1 MSSII
6 RYLTIAAF
14 SALPLIAQPFPL
26 GTPPVGPT
34 FGDVTGAGGAS
45 NGKFHLVAWSETR
58 AGIAQVRGIHVSFD
72 GVVIEPES
80 FRISAPG
87 EVVVDGDQSAP
98 AVATD
103 GTNFVVVWAARSRLH
118 LAFFPASGAPRV
130 VTTDIDAR
138 SASIVWTGLSYIVI
152 SETSVPGVL
161 AATALNFDASVIRD
175 SVSITKS
182 RSVIFSPS
190 LAVNRSGR
198 AIAFW
203 LDAEDNDAHFADVS
217 LDRVL
222 SGGIASESLESPR
235 RVSFNGVIASD
246 GDAFLAVWAVDPV
259 DSTVNAFDIL
269 SRPLDA
275 SGATSGPVK
284 TVASSAPRLIHPLL
298 YWDGQRYLLVNSDP
312 LSGVNAQKLN
322 PDGTPQPG
330 SPYLISIHSSSRK
343 EGQVIVAGDVF
354 GATKT
359 FFLWC
364 DFRFDHGELFGQY
377 AGLDLVPASDDII
390 VSRSSANQHG
400 EDAVFSGT
408 DYLAVWTERAGVTRI
423 VASRANERVPIVIAG
438 PQLTA
443 STPSFPAV
451 AAGGSLGSGRAVI
464 VWIDVAGKVPPQ
476 QTALYRAVLVNGAQ
490 TPSSPALITTDV
502 SNDAPSIAT
511 NGASFA
517 VAWTTRQ
524 GEIAAT
530 TIDAAGNIS
539 LTPVALTVKPSD
551 TLAYSSPR
559 LVWTGSSY
567 VMARLRTMFD
577 GRILVEVQR
586 LSQSLTPDGAA
597 VPLTD
602 TATSSGLN
610 VAGSPGF
617 ALVTWI
623 LHSSFN
629 ASVRAARVA
638 GTVFTGP
645 PPPQTTS
652 DPINGITVFSG
663 EPAHGPAAAWD
674 GKAWRIGIDNVLAT
688 LPTTGGVQISFVIP
702 TANRIAAVAGG
713 GTRPLVMFDV
723 DDPIERIS
731 RVFGLL
737 VNEVVLRRHSS
748 NPH

>member
-6 RYLTIAAF
+6 RFFIIAAF
-14 SALPLIAQPFPL
+14 SALTLAAQPFPL
-26 GTPPVGPT
+26 GTPPIGPT
-34 FGDVTGAGGAS
+34 YGDVTGAGGAS
-45 NGKFHLVAWSETR
+45 NGKSHLIAWSETR
-58 AGIAQVRGIHVSFD
+58 LGIAQVRGIHVSFD

-98 AVATD
+98 AVASD

-118 LAFFPASGAPRV
+118 LAFLPASGAPRIV
-130 VTTDIDAR
+130 ATDIDAR
-138 SASIVWTGLSYIVI
+138 NVSIVWTGAAYIII

-161 AATALNFDASVIRD
+161 AATALNFDASIIRD
-175 SVSITKS
+175 SVPVTRS
-182 RSVIFSPS
+182 RSGIFSPS

-198 AIAFW
+198 AIALW
-203 LDAEDNDAHFADVS
+203 LDSEDNDAHFADVS
-217 LDRVL
+217 IDRLL
-222 SGGIASESLESPR
+222 SGGIASASLGSPR
-235 RVSFNGVIASD
+235 RVSFAGAIASD
-246 GDAFLAVWAVDPV
+246 GDAFLTVWAADPA

-284 TVASSAPRLIHPLL
+284 TVASSAPRLVHPLL
-298 YWDGQRYLLVNSDP
+298 FWDGQRYLLVNSDP
-312 LSGVNAQKLN
+312 LSGVTAQKVN

-354 GATKT
+354 GATRT
-359 FFLWC
+359 FFLWR

-377 AGLDLVPASDDII
+377 AGLDLVPTSDEIV

-400 EDAVFSGT
+400 EAAVFSGT
-408 DYLAVWTERAGVTRI
+408 DYLAVWTERTGVTRI
-423 VASRANERVPIVIAG
+423 VAARANERFPIVIAG

-451 AAGGSLGSGRAVI
+451 AAGGSLASGRAVV
-464 VWIDVAGKVPPQ
+464 VWIDVTGSVPQ
-476 QTALYRAVLVNGAQ
+476 QTALYRVVLPNGAQ
-490 TPSSPALITTDV
+490 SPSSPALITSDV
-502 SNDAPSIAT
+502 SNDAPSIAS

-530 TIDAAGNIS
+530 TIDADGNVSPASI
-539 LTPVALTVKPSD
+539 TLTVKPSD
-551 TLAYSSPR
+551 TLTYSSPR
-559 LVWTGSSY
+559 IVWTGSSY
-567 VMARLRTMFD
+567 VLARLRTMFD

-586 LSQSLTPDGAA
+586 LSQSLIPDGAA

-602 TATSSGLN
+602 TATSSGLT
-610 VAGSPGF
+610 VAGSPGS

-629 ASVRAARVA
+629 AAVRAARVL
-638 GTVFTGP
+638 GTGFTGG

-652 DPINGITVFSG
+652 DPINGIIVFPG

-674 GKAWRIGIDNVLAT
+674 GKAWRIGVNNLLAT
-688 LPTTGGVQISFVIP
+688 LPSAGGVQISFVIP

-713 GTRPLVMFDV
+713 GTRPLVVFDA

-748 NPH
+748 NPR